1 MPGPVTTL
9 NNPLN
14 VSGGGGT
21 GAAGG
26 SNAGGG
32 ISGDIDTVTGQ
43 VKEQTQQFGSL
54 VKDPQFTGQSE
65 MGSMLQLQRAISL
78 EQMVYQTVS
87 TTLKIRADN
96 AKTAISNMK

>member
-26 SNAGGG
+26 ANAGGG
-32 ISGDIDTVTGQ
+32 ISGDLETVTGQ
-43 VKEQTQQFGSL
+43 VKEQTQQFGTL
-54 VKDPQFTGQSE
+54 V
-65 MGSMLQLQRAISL
+65 
-78 EQMVYQTVS
+78 
-87 TTLKIRADN
+87 
-96 AKTAISNMK
+96 